1 MMKRT
6 FVKKVNFNK
15 LNRRSNKK
23 FASRVNIILLVL
35 FLGASALAVYF
46 YIQFNEIRKNPQKI
60 VEEQARQLVSEVSKL
75 IVLPEDEEPS
85 IATVS
90 DPEQLAGQPF
100 FSKAKKGDK
109 VLIYTN
115 AQKAILYD
123 PVAKKIIDI
132 APLNIG
138 SNVGNASGTVSNS
151 P

>member
-1 MMKRT
+1 MKKRV
-6 FVKKVNFNK
+6 FVKKFNLLK
-15 LNRRSNKK
+15 LNKK
-23 FASRVNIILLVL
+23 FASRINIILLVL
-35 FLGASALAVYF
+35 FLSVSALAVYF
-46 YIQFNEIRKNPQKI
+46 YIQFNEIRKNPQK
-60 VEEQARQLVSEVSKL
+60 VAEEQALQLVSEVSKL
-75 IVLPEDEEPS
+75 IVLPEDEDPS

-138 SNVGNASGTVSNS
+138 INAGNASGTGSNS

>member
-1 MMKRT
+1 M
-6 FVKKVNFNK
+6 
-15 LNRRSNKK
+15 
-23 FASRVNIILLVL
+23 
-35 FLGASALAVYF
+35 
-46 YIQFNEIRKNPQKI
+46 
-60 VEEQARQLVSEVSKL
+60 
-75 IVLPEDEEPS
+75 VLPEDEEPS
-85 IATVS
+85 VATVA

-138 SNVGNASGTVSNS
+138 NAPGGSSDS

>member
-1 MMKRT
+1 MVKRT
-6 FVKKVNFNK
+6 FVKKSNFNK
-15 LNRRSNKK
+15 LNMG
-23 FASRVNIILLVL
+23 VNIILLVL
-35 FLGASALAVYF
+35 FFAASALAVYF

-60 VEEQARQLVSEVSKL
+60 AQEQARQLVSEVSKL

-115 AQKAILYD
+115 AQKVILYD

-138 SNVGNASGTVSNS
+138 SNVGNASGTVSSS